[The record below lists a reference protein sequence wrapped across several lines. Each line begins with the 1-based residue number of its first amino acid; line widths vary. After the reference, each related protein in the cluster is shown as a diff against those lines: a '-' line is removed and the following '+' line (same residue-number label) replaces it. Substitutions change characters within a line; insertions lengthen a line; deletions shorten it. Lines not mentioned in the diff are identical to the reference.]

1 MNEVVQAISSVGF
14 PIFMCLLLLKV
25 MKENEQNNAKIIDDL
40 RETINKNTIV
50 LTKIYERLGVDE
62 K

>member
-1 MNEVVQAISSVGF
+1 MNEFIQAISSVGF